1 MPREFSRSQRMAEQI
16 RRDLS
21 EIIRDEIKD
30 PRLGLFTI
38 TEVRLSK
45 DLGQALVFCSVLN
58 QEESEETIATLNRA
72 TGFLR
77 SQIAARIRA
86 RTVPVLKFRNDDSQ
100 QRGEAMDALISQAVS
115 ADQAHSDDDNGD
127 TH

>member
-1 MPREFSRSQRMAEQI
+1 MAEQI

-58 QEESEETIATLNRA
+58 QEQSRETIDTLNRA

-86 RTVPVLKFRNDDSQ
+86 RTVPALKFRNDDSQ
-100 QRGEAMDALISQAVS
+100 QRGEAMDALISQAVN
-115 ADQAHSDDDNGD
+115 ADQAHGDDEDGD
-127 TH
+127 PH

>member
-1 MPREFSRSQRMAEQI
+1 MAEQI

-38 TEVRLSK
+38 TEVRLSR
-45 DLGQALVFCSVLN
+45 DLGQALVYCSVLN
-58 QEESEETIATLNRA
+58 QEDSAETIETLNRA
-72 TGFLR
+72 AGFLR

-100 QRGEAMDALISQAVS
+100 QRGEAMDALINQAVG
-115 ADQAHSDDDNGD
+115 ADQAHGNDDNGD
-127 TH
+127 SH